1 MTQNKIGGIVQEK
14 SETAKQE
21 REVDELKIAYRDE
34 TGVVV
39 VRDVNA
45 FIFLEGKCYFET
57 VDENYHSI
65 DYCINVDQIFN
76 IDK

>member
-1 MTQNKIGGIVQEK
+1 M
-14 SETAKQE
+14 
-21 REVDELKIAYRDE
+21 KIAYRDE

-65 DYCINVDQIFN
+65 DYCINVDQIFS

>member
-1 MTQNKIGGIVQEK
+1 M
-14 SETAKQE
+14 
-21 REVDELKIAYRDE
+21 RIAYRDE

-57 VDENYHSI
+57 VDEKFNSI
-65 DYCINVDQIFN
+65 DYCINVNQIVQICN
-76 IDK
+76 

>member
-1 MTQNKIGGIVQEK
+1 M
-14 SETAKQE
+14 
-21 REVDELKIAYRDE
+21 KIAYRDE

-57 VDENYHSI
+57 VDEKSNSI
-65 DYCINVDQIFN
+65 DYCINVDQIVQ
-76 IDK
+76 ICK

>member
-1 MTQNKIGGIVQEK
+1 M
-14 SETAKQE
+14 
-21 REVDELKIAYRDE
+21 KIAYRDE

-57 VDENYHSI
+57 VDEKLNSI
-65 DYCINVDQIFN
+65 DYCINVNQIVQ
-76 IDK
+76 ICK

>member
-1 MTQNKIGGIVQEK
+1 M
-14 SETAKQE
+14 
-21 REVDELKIAYRDE
+21 KIAYRDE

-57 VDENYHSI
+57 VNDDFTSK
-65 DYCINVDQIFN
+65 DYCINVNQIVQ
-76 IDK
+76 IIK